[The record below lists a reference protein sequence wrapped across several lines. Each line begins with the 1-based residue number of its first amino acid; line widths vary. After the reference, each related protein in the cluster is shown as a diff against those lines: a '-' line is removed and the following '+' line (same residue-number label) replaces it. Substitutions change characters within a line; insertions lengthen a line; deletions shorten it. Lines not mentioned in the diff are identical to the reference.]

1 MWESAGGGG
10 GSRPSSA
17 LWLSESSL
25 VELRM
30 SFSGLGFKGRRA
42 SAASGNK
49 CSDYDRLNN

>member
-1 MWESAGGGG
+1 MREFAEGGA

-25 VELRM
+25 AELRM
-30 SFSGLGFKGRRA
+30 SFSGLGFNGRCA

-49 CSDYDRLNN
+49 CSDYDKLSV